1 MKSKKW
7 IELFFK
13 FWSFFSWAVLQVR
26 VTPSKINGVCH
37 DPAQKPVPNP
47 NLCSPALS
55 TEPGPRWTSPG
66 GALGC
71 SLLFPVPFQML
82 PITSLCVTTAEW
94 RESCPWWG
102 TVKHRALSAP
112 LHSSNHIFLFP
123 PRFPARASVGGV
135 APVCPVCWDLPCP
148 SSLAE
153 LRDGE
158 VGTDA
163 GEGWHLLMHVPVD
176 LQLVTLGND
185 IKCYK
190 TPRLCSLECCI
201 RWHGINALTPIQ
213 FWSWWALSIYIFSKV
228 MP

>member
-37 DPAQKPVPNP
+37 DPAKPKYP
-47 NLCSPALS
+47 LCSPVLS

-135 APVCPVCWDLPCP
+135 SPVCPVCWGSLGSALSLFPCR
-148 SSLAE
+148 A
-153 LRDGE
+153 
-158 VGTDA
+158 
-163 GEGWHLLMHVPVD
+163 EGWWSGD
-176 LQLVTLGND
+176 RCWG
-185 IKCYK
+185 
-190 TPRLCSLECCI
+190 RLASPHACSSGFAAS
-201 RWHGINALTPIQ
+201 H
-213 FWSWWALSIYIFSKV
+213 SW
-228 MP
+228 